1 MSKIVIS
8 LTTISTRIKTI
19 DKVIDSLLKQVV
31 SKDIEFEVRLYIS
44 PEPYMLDEG
53 VTELTPELNKLTE
66 KENFH
71 VESVKNI
78 GSYRKFFYT
87 LEALKSKKL
96 QFDYLVTCDD
106 DTIYPD
112 WWLQTLYDECVKL
125 DCCIAFRGRQI
136 TYKDGIQL
144 PYRRWKHTDD
154 SLKEKSYQNV
164 GTGKDGIIYKPSFFH
179 EGVTDLSGVLDNVGH
194 ADDLWLKAHAAL
206 NFVPTV
212 ILEPNLSKSFPET
225 DGSADNSLYNK
236 INRGGGNDK
245 AMFSLEN
252 FIRERYGVDIND
264 FFSFNLKGNSTIH
277 KYLME
282 AL

>member
-112 WWLQTLYDECVKL
+112 
-125 DCCIAFRGRQI
+125 
-136 TYKDGIQL
+136 
-144 PYRRWKHTDD
+144 
-154 SLKEKSYQNV
+154 
-164 GTGKDGIIYKPSFFH
+164 
-179 EGVTDLSGVLDNVGH
+179 
-194 ADDLWLKAHAAL
+194 
-206 NFVPTV
+206 
-212 ILEPNLSKSFPET
+212 
-225 DGSADNSLYNK
+225 
-236 INRGGGNDK
+236 
-245 AMFSLEN
+245 
-252 FIRERYGVDIND
+252 
-264 FFSFNLKGNSTIH
+264 
-277 KYLME
+277 
-282 AL
+282 